1 MDAGRVVVR
10 MEAIV
15 SGQHALL
22 VDSSVESA
30 QVCGRM
36 LEQEGY
42 VVTATAA
49 GAEGI
54 EIARSTRPEL
64 TILDADLE
72 DMDGFE
78 VCRQIRAVHH
88 GYVIMVSARESEAD
102 KILGFTLG
110 ADDYV
115 VRPYSP
121 RELAVR
127 IRAMRRRPLV
137 LQSGAASSQD
147 RLRIDAH
154 SREVIVEGAPVE
166 LTKLE
171 FDLLDTLASSPRRT
185 FTRTQLLH
193 SVWGNDWYG
202 DDHVIDVHVG
212 NLRRKLGESA
222 SAPRHVRTVRG
233 VGYRFEAA

>member
-1 MDAGRVVVR
+1 V
-10 MEAIV
+10 
-15 SGQHALL
+15 
-22 VDSSVESA
+22 
-30 QVCGRM
+30 
-36 LEQEGY
+36 LEQEGFA
-42 VVTATAA
+42 VMATSV
-49 GAEGI
+49 GAEA
-54 EIARSTRPEL
+54 IALAHAARPEL

-72 DMDGFE
+72 DADGFE

-88 GYVIMVSARESEAD
+88 GYLIIVSERDTEAD

-110 ADDYV
+110 ADDYL

-127 IRAMRRRPLV
+127 IRALRRRPLAPQPA
-137 LQSGAASSQD
+137 LSETE
-147 RLRIDAH
+147 RLRIDPD
-154 SREVIVEGAPVE
+154 SREVTVEGAPVE

-171 FDLLDTLASSPRRT
+171 FDLLETLARSPRRT

-193 SVWGNDWYG
+193 SVWGDDWYG

-222 SAPRHVRTVRG
+222 STPRHVRTVRG

>member
-1 MDAGRVVVR
+1 MSSPR
-10 MEAIV
+10 
-15 SGQHALL
+15 ALL
-22 VDSSVESA
+22 VDRVDESA
-30 QVCGRM
+30 RACARL
-36 LEQEGY
+36 LEQEGFA
-42 VVTATAA
+42 VVATSA
-49 GAEGI
+49 GAE
-54 EIARSTRPEL
+54 AVALAHAARPEL
-64 TILDADLE
+64 TILDADL
-72 DMDGFE
+72 DDADGFE
-78 VCRQIRAVHH
+78 ICRQIRAFHH
-88 GYVIMVSARESEAD
+88 GYLIIVSARDTEAD

-137 LQSGAASSQD
+137 PPQFVASEAD
-147 RLRIDAH
+147 RLRIDTE
-154 SREVIVEGAPVE
+154 SREVIMDGAPVE

-171 FDLLDTLASSPRRT
+171 FDLLETLARNPRRT
-185 FTRTQLLH
+185 FTRMQLLH
-193 SVWGNDWYG
+193 SVWGDDWYG

-222 SAPRHVRTVRG
+222 SSPRHVRTVRG

>member
-1 MDAGRVVVR
+1 
-10 MEAIV
+10 MEAKV
-15 SGQHALL
+15 SNPRALL
-22 VDSSVESA
+22 VDRVEESA
-30 QVCGRM
+30 RACARI
-36 LEQEGY
+36 LEQEGFA
-42 VVTATAA
+42 VLATSVGQEAVQLA
-49 GAEGI
+49 H
-54 EIARSTRPEL
+54 TMRPEL
-64 TILDADLE
+64 TILDADL
-72 DMDGFE
+72 DDADGFE
-78 VCRQIRAVHH
+78 ICRQIRAFHH
-88 GYVIMVSARESEAD
+88 GYVIIVSERDTEAD

-127 IRAMRRRPLV
+127 IRAMRRRPLAPRPEP
-137 LQSGAASSQD
+137 AAGTE
-147 RLRIDAH
+147 RLRIDAD
-154 SREVIVEGAPVE
+154 SREVTVDGAPIE

-171 FDLLDTLASSPRRT
+171 FDLLETLARSPRRT

-193 SVWGNDWYG
+193 SVWGDDWYG

-222 SAPRHVRTVRG
+222 SSPRHVRTVRG

>member
-1 MDAGRVVVR
+1 
-10 MEAIV
+10 
-15 SGQHALL
+15 
-22 VDSSVESA
+22 
-30 QVCGRM
+30 M

-42 VVTATAA
+42 AVVATSFGREAV
-49 GAEGI
+49 EL
-54 EIARSTRPEL
+54 ARRGRPEL
-64 TILDADLE
+64 TILDADL
-72 DMDGFE
+72 DDADGFE
-78 VCRQIRAVHH
+78 ICRQIRAFHH
-88 GYVIMVSARESEAD
+88 GYLIIVSERDTEGD

-127 IRAMRRRPLV
+127 IRAMRRRPLDPRPEAEAN
-137 LQSGAASSQD
+137 QG
-147 RLRIDAH
+147 RLLIDPD
-154 SREVIVEGAPVE
+154 SREVIVDGAPVE

-171 FDLLDTLASSPRRT
+171 FDLLETLARSPRRT

-193 SVWGNDWYG
+193 SVWGDDWYG

-222 SAPRHVRTVRG
+222 SSPRHVRTVRG

>member
-1 MDAGRVVVR
+1 MATSVGL
-10 MEAIV
+10 EA
-15 SGQHALL
+15 
-22 VDSSVESA
+22 VELA
-30 QVCGRM
+30 R
-36 LEQEGY
+36 
-42 VVTATAA
+42 AA
-49 GAEGI
+49 
-54 EIARSTRPEL
+54 RPEL
-64 TILDADLE
+64 TILEADLE
-72 DMDGFE
+72 DADGFE
-78 VCRQIRAVHH
+78 VCRQIRAFHN
-88 GYVIMVSARESEAD
+88 GYVIIMSERDTEAD

-127 IRAMRRRPLV
+127 IRAMRRRPLDP
-137 LQSGAASSQD
+137 QPEPMSGSE
-147 RLRIDAH
+147 RLRIDSD
-154 SREVIVEGAPVE
+154 SREVIVDGAPVE

-171 FDLLDTLASSPRRT
+171 FDLLETLARSPRRT

-193 SVWGNDWYG
+193 SVWGDDWYG

-222 SAPRHVRTVRG
+222 SSPRHVRTVRG